1 MLELFGSKVT
11 WISFLVAAGIG
22 AIVLLSRGKT
32 GQSTGRG
39 GNAGS
44 NVAPAGQGQ
53 TVSGSAGG
61 SQDPTMP
68 GFPLSP
74 IVPPAP
80 APGGP
85 LAPAPQQSTPSDPLV
100 PGIGNPGPQLTDNSP
115 IMGFA
120 PSDLLGPAPQDT
132 SIAPSDVYVSP
143 YMGTGQPYVYTNPNP
158 EAPSSTDVFS
168 TNPATDTTTKVGTI
182 TGEGLNT
189 QFVTTT
195 GQRAT

>member
-74 IVPPAP
+74 IVPLPP
-80 APGGP
+80 
-85 LAPAPQQSTPSDPLV
+85 PQ
-100 PGIGNPGPQLTDNSP
+100 
-115 IMGFA
+115 
-120 PSDLLGPAPQDT
+120 
-132 SIAPSDVYVSP
+132 
-143 YMGTGQPYVYTNPNP
+143 
-158 EAPSSTDVFS
+158 
-168 TNPATDTTTKVGTI
+168 
-182 TGEGLNT
+182 EG
-189 QFVTTT
+189 
-195 GQRAT
+195 R